1 MAIGRLGG
9 EFPYLRGQP
18 VGKQSGTRH
27 LVAVENVRC
36 IPKYEA
42 HASVGSV
49 AESKPLEC
57 EARCTWSDALL
68 VWAGRLMQL
77 TGRSATPDYYRAR
90 QTENDRGCTIAGRQG
105 QTYNLT
111 LAATAIALDGDQCLR
126 PWAGGLWNNDSLADK
141 TTLPMLIDKRVPQRS
156 SGLAR
161 TQPTACVGGLRA
173 YHIGQAVISSVY
185 LCVST
190 KAEESAAFPE
200 LSRGAS

>member
-1 MAIGRLGG
+1 M
-9 EFPYLRGQP
+9 
-18 VGKQSGTRH
+18 
-27 LVAVENVRC
+27 AVENVRC
-36 IPKYEA
+36 ILKYEG

-49 AESKPLEC
+49 AGSKPLEC

-126 PWAGGLWNNDSLADK
+126 PWAGGLWNNDSLADNAAYADRQAGSAAVFWPGENP
-141 TTLPMLIDKRVPQRS
+141 TNCVRWGSACVSHRTGSDLFCLPVRIDKGGGVHGVP
-156 SGLAR
+156 R
-161 TQPTACVGGLRA
+161 T
-173 YHIGQAVISSVY
+173 
-185 LCVST
+185 
-190 KAEESAAFPE
+190 
-200 LSRGAS
+200 